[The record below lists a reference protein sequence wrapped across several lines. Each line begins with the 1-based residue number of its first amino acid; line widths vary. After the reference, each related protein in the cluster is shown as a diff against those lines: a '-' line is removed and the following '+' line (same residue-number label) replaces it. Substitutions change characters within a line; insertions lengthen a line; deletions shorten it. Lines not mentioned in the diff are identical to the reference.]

1 VYSANVGYLPK
12 GRWFRL
18 ACRRLLL
25 TFLAFL
31 LSGSFCTVSS
41 CGLFNSPAVVTHTA
55 EHQDPPPSPY
65 VIGKDD
71 VLNITVWREPQ
82 LSGRSLVASDGTITM
97 PLVGTVPAAGMTCDG
112 LQSTLRE
119 RLTKYTLEPNV
130 TVRLIDPRSHVF
142 YALGQVRK
150 PGVFPLRADE
160 VLSQALAQ
168 SGGFTDFAD
177 PSEIKILRHT
187 PTSDVEITV
196 NYNRIASGKNMGAD
210 IPLQSGD
217 TITVP

>member
-1 VYSANVGYLPK
+1 VYSVNSGYLSAGK
-12 GRWFRL
+12 AFRF
-18 ACRRLLL
+18 AGQGLLL
-25 TFLAFL
+25 TLATL
-31 LSGSFCTVSS
+31 LSGSLCIVSS
-41 CGLFNSPAVVTHTA
+41 CSLFNSPAVATHTV
-55 EHQDPPPSPY
+55 EHEDPPSRPY

-82 LSGRSLVASDGTITM
+82 LSGRALVASDGSITI
-97 PLVGTVPAAGMTCDG
+97 PLVGTIPAAGMTCEE
-112 LQSTLRE
+112 LQSTLHE
-119 RLTKYTLEPNV
+119 RLKEYTLEPNV
-130 TVRLIDPRSHVF
+130 TVRLVDPRSHVF

-187 PTSDVEITV
+187 PTSDIEITV
-196 NYNRIASGKNMGAD
+196 NYNRIASGKSMAAD
-210 IPLQSGD
+210 VTLQPGD